1 MLLFQGQISEEDLST
16 YTVRQSSVLAMDLYG
31 ASSLAQVEIMY
42 SKRRDSK
49 KQSTKLNNN

>member
-16 YTVRQSSVLAMDLYG
+16 YTVRQSSVLSMDLYG
-31 ASSLAQVEIMY
+31 VSSLAQVEIIY

-49 KQSTKLNNN
+49 KTINHIKQ